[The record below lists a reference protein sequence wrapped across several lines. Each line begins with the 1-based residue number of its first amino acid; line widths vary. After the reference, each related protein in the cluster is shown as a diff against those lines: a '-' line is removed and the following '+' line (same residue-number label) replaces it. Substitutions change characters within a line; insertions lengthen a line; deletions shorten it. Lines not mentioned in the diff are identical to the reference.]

1 MLKETS
7 DDKQLKDNKRTELN
21 GEEMKRMD
29 KKGDELH
36 PKGKMS
42 RDLVIGL
49 IIGLL
54 VLQVLLGGYQVVSG
68 IIQERAAAAQR
79 TQLLSDVAKYTAT
92 VDQLTTQ
99 MLSDYKKEVY
109 NSDAV
114 NTTAKQE
121 VLGTEYNFMALML
134 VAKQN
139 SRLMEILAQAR

>member
-1 MLKETS
+1 MLKNTAGE
-7 DDKQLKDNKRTELN
+7 KQPKDNPRKEVKMKEKMVAVKKR
-21 GEEMKRMD
+21 EED
-29 KKGDELH
+29 H
-36 PKGKMS
+36 AKGKIS
-42 RDLVIGL
+42 HDLVIGL
-49 IIGLL
+49 IVGLL
-54 VLQVLLGGYQVVSG
+54 ILQVLMSGYQVVDN

-79 TQLLSDVAKYTAT
+79 AQLLADVSKYTTT

-139 SRLMEILAQAR
+139 SRLMEILAQVK